1 MNRLSAVVLSAAA
14 LQFAACAP
22 HRTILDPPVS
32 SSAGLPTAGPVQLEA
47 LRQEATS
54 WLGAPYQYGGNART
68 GIDCSG
74 LVHNVFTVLSLDL
87 PRTVET
93 LYGLGVPVDRSR
105 LRLGD
110 LVFFRFKGNEG
121 PTHVGI
127 YLGDGQFIHA
137 SIESGVR
144 TNSFEDGAYGEHFVG
159 SRRILDAQG

>member
-1 MNRLSAVVLSAAA
+1 MNRLSTVVLSAAA
-14 LQFAACAP
+14 LLAACAP
-22 HRTILDPPVS
+22 HRTILDPPVG
-32 SSAGLPTAGPVQLEA
+32 SAVGLPTAGPVQLEA
-47 LRQEATS
+47 LREEARS

-74 LVHNVFTVLSLDL
+74 LVHNVFSVLSLDL

-93 LYGLGVPVDRSR
+93 LYGVGVPVDKSR

-110 LVFFRFKGNEG
+110 LVFFRFKGDEG

-144 TNSFEDGAYGEHFVG
+144 TNTLEDGAYGEHFVG
-159 SRRILDAQG
+159 SRRILDERG